1 MIKKEFY
8 ITRDDGVDL
17 YRTYSD
23 TNKFIKQI
31 ETGIEYAE
39 AIDVADSDGNIRYT
53 YEETDRNIEII
64 EDMAT
69 EEDYLEALAK
79 LGVE

>member
-8 ITRDDGVDL
+8 KTRKDGVNL

-23 TNKFIKQI
+23 QGYRIKQI
-31 ETGIEYAE
+31 ETSNVYDE
-39 AIDVADSDGNIRYT
+39 AIDVEDTPYT
-53 YEETDRNIEII
+53 YEETDIPIE
-64 EDMAT
+64 EENAT
-69 EEDYLEALAK
+69 ESDYLNALAR

>member
-8 ITRDDGVDL
+8 KTRNDGVNL

-23 TNKFIKQI
+23 SNYLIKQL
-31 ETGIEYAE
+31 ETNSLYQE
-39 AIDVADSDGNIRYT
+39 AIDVENAPYT
-53 YEETDRNIEII
+53 YEETDILIE
-64 EDMAT
+64 EEAT
-69 EEDYLEALAK
+69 EQDYLEALAK

>member
-8 ITRDDGVDL
+8 KTRKDGINL

-23 TNKFIKQI
+23 EGYRIKQI
-31 ETGIEYAE
+31 ETSNVYDE
-39 AIDVADSDGNIRYT
+39 AIDIEDAPYT
-53 YEETDRNIEII
+53 YEETDMPIE
-64 EDMAT
+64 EENAT

-79 LGVE
+79 LGVK

>member
-8 ITRDDGVDL
+8 KTRKDGINL

-23 TNKFIKQI
+23 EGYRIKQI
-31 ETGIEYAE
+31 DTSDVYNE
-39 AIDVADSDGNIRYT
+39 AIDVEDAPYT
-53 YEETDRNIEII
+53 YEETDIPIE
-64 EDMAT
+64 EEKAT
-69 EEDYLEALAK
+69 EEDYLKALAK

>member
-8 ITRDDGVDL
+8 KTRKDGVNL

-23 TNKFIKQI
+23 EGYRIKQI
-31 ETGIEYAE
+31 ETSNVYDE
-39 AIDVADSDGNIRYT
+39 AIDVEDTPYT
-53 YEETDRNIEII
+53 YEETDMSIE
-64 EDMAT
+64 EEKAT

>member
-8 ITRDDGVDL
+8 KTRKDGINL

-23 TNKFIKQI
+23 EGYRIKQI
-31 ETGIEYAE
+31 ETSNVYDE
-39 AIDVADSDGNIRYT
+39 AIDVEDTPYT
-53 YEETDRNIEII
+53 YEETDMLIE
-64 EDMAT
+64 EENAT
-69 EEDYLEALAK
+69 EEDYLKALAK